1 MELEL
6 QRIDWSGFDAVLEST
21 LYQEETLESIV
32 PDTCP
37 DLARVLETAATV
49 CLTGR
54 EIAQGGLRL
63 SGCVK
68 LSALCLPEGEGMPR
82 SLALTIPFAANVQN
96 PRILSRGKVTAAPRL
111 CAADVTIVNPRKV
124 LGRVNL
130 ALDLQVYCPSDS
142 PLCGDC
148 EGPQEVGVQQRRREE
163 RLWSVTAVQEKVFS
177 FQDILSL
184 PASLPAPAEVLLCR
198 LEPRCTEGRVIGSRI
213 ILKGAARL
221 QALFRSGEGELFS
234 HRFELPFSQILESG
248 GAGEEG
254 EVLTQLCVRD
264 LSCAVDSGGVSVSL
278 ELLAQAAVGQRRP
291 VEYIADLYGTGG
303 AVEPQMDSWHA
314 WSLEEDREVEQ
325 SVRELAETAL
335 PVHTVVDACCLAGGV
350 TRKREGER
358 LVLEVTCQMQAL
370 CQSAEGGLS
379 ALTRQVTVPVA
390 LECPGEDTVNLSDL
404 RVEELYAAPA
414 AGGVEFRFNLCFRA
428 LRLREAELTGVTGA
442 QLVQEEEGESRRPSL
457 VLRRVACGE
466 ELWSLAR
473 DYRTT
478 VEEIMAVNHLSD
490 EVMEE
495 EKMLLIP
502 R

>member
-177 FQDILSL
+177 FQDTLSL

-254 EVLTQLCVRD
+254 EVLTTTT
-264 LSCAVDSGGVSVSL
+264 
-278 ELLAQAAVGQRRP
+278 LLG
-291 VEYIADLYGTGG
+291 
-303 AVEPQMDSWHA
+303 
-314 WSLEEDREVEQ
+314 
-325 SVRELAETAL
+325 
-335 PVHTVVDACCLAGGV
+335 
-350 TRKREGER
+350 
-358 LVLEVTCQMQAL
+358 
-370 CQSAEGGLS
+370 SA
-379 ALTRQVTVPVA
+379 
-390 LECPGEDTVNLSDL
+390 
-404 RVEELYAAPA
+404 
-414 AGGVEFRFNLCFRA
+414 
-428 LRLREAELTGVTGA
+428 
-442 QLVQEEEGESRRPSL
+442 
-457 VLRRVACGE
+457 
-466 ELWSLAR
+466 
-473 DYRTT
+473 
-478 VEEIMAVNHLSD
+478 MAVCT
-490 EVMEE
+490 
-495 EKMLLIP
+495 
-502 R
+502 